1 MGLGWVRGR
10 RCLKGAEG
18 LTMSLKSTFYK
29 GVGGGGQ
36 VNGAV
41 VRAGWGGRGKLQRD
55 NYIDGKLQN

>member
-1 MGLGWVRGR
+1 MWINGELGWVGLGWVRGR

-18 LTMSLKSTFYK
+18 LTMSLKSTYYK

-41 VRAGWGGRGKLQRD
+41 VRAG
-55 NYIDGKLQN
+55 